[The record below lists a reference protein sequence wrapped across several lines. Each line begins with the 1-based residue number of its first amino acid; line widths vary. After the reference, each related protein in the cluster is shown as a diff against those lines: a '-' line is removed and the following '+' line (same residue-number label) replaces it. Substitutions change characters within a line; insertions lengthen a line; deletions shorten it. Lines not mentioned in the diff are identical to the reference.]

1 MDNNNNN
8 KPEPGPVKTAA
19 RQLDFTAICRASAAT
34 AILPD
39 HPQAQLQSK
48 LLALALKRQAEAEPK
63 GSDPKSDPEE
73 NPNGD
78 LKVKQKG
85 VEGGA
90 EKGSLR
96 YNVCVCVY

>member
-1 MDNNNNN
+1 MDN

-48 LLALALKRQAEAEPK
+48 LLALALKRQAESEPK
-63 GSDPKSDPEE
+63 VTDPRPDPNSDP
-73 NPNGD
+73 
-78 LKVKQKG
+78 KVKQKG
-85 VEGGA
+85 VEGGV
-90 EKGSLR
+90 EKANLR
-96 YNVCVCVY
+96 

>member
-1 MDNNNNN
+1 MDNN

-48 LLALALKRQAEAEPK
+48 LLALALKRQAESEPK
-63 GSDPKSDPEE
+63 GSDP
-73 NPNGD
+73 NGD
-78 LKVKQKG
+78 LKVQQKG
-85 VEGGA
+85 VEGGV
-90 EKGSLR
+90 EKANLR
-96 YNVCVCVY
+96 

>member
-1 MDNNNNN
+1 MD
-8 KPEPGPVKTAA
+8 KPEPGSGSGPAKTAA

-63 GSDPKSDPEE
+63 GNAARPDPEVDPKVKRAVQ
-73 NPNGD
+73 GD
-78 LKVKQKG
+78 G
-85 VEGGA
+85 VVGSGG
-90 EKGSLR
+90 EKANLR
-96 YNVCVCVY
+96 